1 MVIKPFSPLL
11 DFFCW
16 RPHLSFPLGTRN
28 LYIYIYFGREKTLTP
43 LSPPP
48 LLPLFATTKK
58 RKGRRKA
65 ATPEIFWKIKFPTT
79 KRSALSRTAAAQ
91 NDGKSFTLREN
102 RRQFSRQGRK
112 HGRWGGGGSITAKR
126 GSLPINHSSGPEFLI
141 SYI

>member
-43 LSPPP
+43 LSPP

-65 ATPEIFWKIKFPTT
+65 ATPEIF
-79 KRSALSRTAAAQ
+79 
-91 NDGKSFTLREN
+91 GKSNFRQQREAPSPEQ
-102 RRQFSRQGRK
+102 RQHKTTERVSLSERTGGNFRGREESM
-112 HGRWGGGGSITAKR
+112 GDGGGGGSITAKR